1 MLNLKYLYVSQAKT
15 NLQSEGNV
23 KMINKIFSLILLTF
37 ISFKHRGIVS
47 DL

>member
-1 MLNLKYLYVSQAKT
+1 MLNLKYLYASQAKT
-15 NLQSEGNV
+15 NLQSEENV
-23 KMINKIFSLILLTF
+23 KMINKIFPLILLTF